1 MHGLRLPGRRQFLT
15 AAAAAVAL
23 PGVAGA
29 QAVQALNIAVIG
41 EPGPLEPTN
50 TTASLVAEIDQHIY
64 ETLYAFDPS
73 LQILPLLAAALPETA
88 ADGKRYVI
96 PLREN
101 VPFHDGTM
109 MTADDVVTC
118 LHRWLAVSPRG
129 RPAAPYVDGIAA
141 LDTKTV
147 EIKMKRPYSPLLS
160 LLAYFSG
167 AAVVMPKRLA
177 ASNDQMQEFI
187 GTGPYRLVEH
197 VPDRYV
203 RLTRFDKY

>member
-1 MHGLRLPGRRQFLT
+1 MHGLRSPERRRFLT
-15 AAAAAVAL
+15 AAAAVAL
-23 PGVAGA
+23 PGIAVAQPA
-29 QAVQALNIAVIG
+29 QALNVAVIG

-109 MTADDVVTC
+109 MTA
-118 LHRWLAVSPRG
+118 
-129 RPAAPYVDGIAA
+129 
-141 LDTKTV
+141 
-147 EIKMKRPYSPLLS
+147 
-160 LLAYFSG
+160 
-167 AAVVMPKRLA
+167 
-177 ASNDQMQEFI
+177 
-187 GTGPYRLVEH
+187 
-197 VPDRYV
+197 
-203 RLTRFDKY
+203 